1 MDNLQDLLH
10 GFTIAVTVPHLAL
23 MAVGVLLG
31 ILVGVLPGLGA
42 PNGVSLLLPLTFGM
56 QPVSAIILLSSMY
69 WGALFGGSV
78 TSILFNIPGEPSS
91 VATTFDGYPMARDGR
106 PTTALAT
113 AFGSAAFGALIGV
126 ILITFLA
133 SWVAQVALAFGPA
146 EYFAV
151 YFLAFA
157 SFVGMGGA
165 APVKTVVALAI
176 GFAIAAIGIDT
187 VSGSVRLTM
196 GVDELV
202 KGVSFV
208 VAVMGLFGIGELLV
222 AVEEEFHARAVSSKI
237 DWREVFRAVGRL
249 PRHGV
254 ALLRSAAIGCWMG
267 ITPGGP
273 TAASFMS
280 YGIAR
285 RFSRRGRHFGT
296 GEVEGI
302 ISPETADH
310 AAGTSALLPMLSLG
324 IPGSAT
330 AAVMMGGLMIWG
342 LNPGPMLF
350 VDSKDFVWGLIA
362 SMYVG
367 NIVAVALVLMTVPVF
382 AGLMRIPFVV
392 IAPLIVLICV
402 VGAYSVSNSY
412 LDVVMMLGFGIV
424 GYLFKKLFYPLAP
437 LVLAIVIGDKAEDAF
452 RQSMLI
458 SKGSLSIFFANKLVT
473 CLIVGGI
480 ALLLLPLVLQLT
492 RLWRRPASPAIDTP
506 AQEKVII

>member
-1 MDNLQDLLH
+1 
-10 GFTIAVTVPHLAL
+10 
-23 MAVGVLLG
+23 
-31 ILVGVLPGLGA
+31 
-42 PNGVSLLLPLTFGM
+42 
-56 QPVSAIILLSSMY
+56 
-69 WGALFGGSV
+69 
-78 TSILFNIPGEPSS
+78 
-91 VATTFDGYPMARDGR
+91 
-106 PTTALAT
+106 
-113 AFGSAAFGALIGV
+113 
-126 ILITFLA
+126 
-133 SWVAQVALAFGPA
+133 VAQVALAFGPA

-157 SFVGMGGA
+157 SFIGMGGA
-165 APVKTVVALAI
+165 APMKTVVAVAI

-208 VAVMGLFGIGELLV
+208 VAVMGLFGIGELLI
-222 AVEEEFHARAVSSKI
+222 AVEEEIEARAVSSKI
-237 DWREVFRAVGRL
+237 DWIEVFRAVIRL
-249 PRHGV
+249 PRHAT

-280 YGIAR
+280 YGIAK
-285 RFSRRGRHFGT
+285 RFSRLGARFGT

-302 ISPETADH
+302 IAPETADH

-350 VDSKDFVWGLIA
+350 VDQKDFVWGLIA

-367 NIVAVALVLMTVPVF
+367 NIVAVVLVLLTVPVF
-382 AGLMRIPFVV
+382 AALMRIPFVV
-392 IAPLIVLICV
+392 IAPLIVIICA

-412 LDVVMMLGFGIV
+412 LDVVLMLGFGVV
-424 GYLFKKLFYPLAP
+424 GYLFKKLSYPLAP

-452 RQSMLI
+452 RQSMLM
-458 SKGSLSIFFANKLVT
+458 SQGSLEIFFDNRLVT
-473 CLIVGGI
+473 SLVVAGIV
-480 ALLLLPLVLQLT
+480 LLLLPLALQMV
-492 RLWRRPASPAIDTP
+492 RLLRGGPAASG
-506 AQEKVII
+506 EKMRTI